1 MWQEII
7 SNKETHED
15 PVVDASLKIKGKR
28 QTGHGQLSGEVL
40 KTWRGSKHLFL
51 RFSLLWSLLAQ
62 TFIRQHIQ
70 SYNLCKI
77 KNVFID

>member
-40 KTWRGSKHLFL
+40 KT
-51 RFSLLWSLLAQ
+51 
-62 TFIRQHIQ
+62 
-70 SYNLCKI
+70 
-77 KNVFID
+77 